1 MTGAE
6 LATEL
11 EALLASNPRLSKWRT
26 GNYLFSSRYGIG
38 TLRKTKLV
46 RQATIIKVRA
56 FIANPPAEAFK
67 RPSTGSR
74 GRTPCSAE
82 ANERRKA
89 SIRRSVSRKARALI
103 AGDESILTTGGRVNQ
118 TVATAMV
125 AIRATMEAE
134 RRATDPIE
142 QALLK
147 IRRSRRIV
155 YRASVHGGPPDRF
168 YVSGKGRETIGIP
181 ELLKMAEAA

>member
-1 MTGAE
+1 
-6 LATEL
+6 
-11 EALLASNPRLSKWRT
+11 
-26 GNYLFSSRYGIG
+26 
-38 TLRKTKLV
+38 
-46 RQATIIKVRA
+46 
-56 FIANPPAEAFK
+56 
-67 RPSTGSR
+67 
-74 GRTPCSAE
+74 
-82 ANERRKA
+82 
-89 SIRRSVSRKARALI
+89 LI